1 MATDI
6 EDATREV
13 TMSTNR
19 QIGFASEFARR
30 VGARPGT
37 RLLQTLIRLPGGSFA
52 VLVMRRPKSYAAL
65 LVDALGP
72 SGTGGTAFLRK
83 LREEWGDETVPTKK
97 RK

>member
-1 MATDI
+1 MADHI
-6 EDATREV
+6 QEGTREV

-37 RLLQTLIRLPGGSFA
+37 KLLQTLVRLPGGNYA
-52 VLVMRRPKSYAAL
+52 VLVMRRPKSYTNL
-65 LVDALGP
+65 LVEALAP
-72 SGTGGTAFLRK
+72 SGKGGATFLRK
-83 LREEWGDETVPTKK
+83 LRGEWGRTATAR

>member
-1 MATDI
+1 MAADTQDV
-6 EDATREV
+6 TREV

-37 RLLQTLIRLPGGSFA
+37 KLLQTLVRLPGGNYA
-52 VLVMRRPKSYAAL
+52 VLVMRRPKSYASL
-65 LVDALGP
+65 LVEALAP
-72 SGTGGTAFLRK
+72 SGKGGTTFLRK
-83 LREEWGDETVPTKK
+83 LRGEWGRTPSAK